1 MIALLRYETAILL
14 RSHQWVFP
22 LIAYGALILT
32 GASGGAPVGPP
43 WLSLADG
50 LDWSAA
56 MLIPVVAFLTRS
68 MLTAEPDASRA
79 CVAAATSPVRA
90 QLATLLAA
98 LGGGIVLAVAGTGF
112 EVIANPPVAG
122 HAGGLPANVGAAL
135 AHPVT
140 LAAGL
145 AMTAVCL
152 LVGSAVGALCNPPL
166 LRHPATAMLATL
178 AAAVFALASDVSPA
192 GAALR
197 HASSA
202 QSPHWP
208 GATDV
213 LGAGC
218 LLAVTWTASVL
229 VAARRENGSGS
240 LG

>member
-1 MIALLRYETAILL
+1 MIALLRYEVAILL
-14 RSHQWVFP
+14 RSHRWVFP

-32 GASGGAPVGPP
+32 GAAGGAVSGPA

-50 LDWSAA
+50 LDWAAA

-79 CVAAATSPVRA
+79 CVAAAAGPVLA
-90 QLATLLAA
+90 QLAALLAA
-98 LGGGIVLAVAGTGF
+98 LGGGVVLGLAGACF
-112 EVIANPPVAG
+112 EVIANPSVSG
-122 HAGGLPANVGAAL
+122 HAGGLLGNVGAAVE
-135 AHPVT
+135 HPVT
-140 LAAGL
+140 LAVGL
-145 AMTAVCL
+145 AMTALCL

-178 AAAVFALASDVSPA
+178 AAAVFALASEVSPA

-208 GATDV
+208 SAPD
-213 LGAGC
+213 LLAAAC
-218 LLAVTWTASVL
+218 LVAVTWTASAL
-229 VAARRENGSGS
+229 VAARRESS
-240 LG
+240 SASA